1 MYNIFRNYRI
11 STKKKVKKL
20 EGDLDKLQQVVDS
33 LLEEL
38 GYKVT
43 ISVYENCDWSDYGI
57 VKVDKEKKDE

>member
-1 MYNIFRNYRI
+1 MYNPFRDYRI

-20 EGDLDKLQQVVDS
+20 EENIDKLQQVVDA

-43 ISVYENCDWSDYGI
+43 ISVYDCDWNDYGI